1 MPLRIMIAMSAR
13 GADRSVGSGRM
24 ESWKQNALARR
35 SGVRSGVIRVRAL
48 RGVQSTD
55 FEAGMGWLWA
65 YRADMMDRRVRA
77 LMAVLVDTQL
87 YSVWGDE
94 VFLGEVS
101 SFRAEMEAG
110 EK

>member
-1 MPLRIMIAMSAR
+1 MVIAMSAR
-13 GADRSVGSGRM
+13 GVDRRVGSGRM
-24 ESWKQNALARR
+24 ESWKQKALARR
-35 SGVRSGVIRVRAL
+35 SGARGGFMRVRAL
-48 RGVQSTD
+48 SGVHNTD
-55 FEAGMGWLWA
+55 WEDGMGCLWA
-65 YRADMMDRRVRA
+65 YLAAMMDRQVRA

-94 VFLGEVS
+94 AFLGDVS